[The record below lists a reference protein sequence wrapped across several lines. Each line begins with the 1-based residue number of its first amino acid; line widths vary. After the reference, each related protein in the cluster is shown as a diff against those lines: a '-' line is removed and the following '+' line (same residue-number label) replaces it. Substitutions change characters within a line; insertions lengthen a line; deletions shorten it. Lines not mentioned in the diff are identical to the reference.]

1 MAVNLPMPTPSP
13 PRKPFK
19 TFKVI
24 SFDVYGT
31 LIDFK
36 PSIVA
41 AFQPLISRLPDSSP
55 YKSRMT
61 ASNHELDPG
70 GAKLLGL
77 FKQHED
83 RLLVGKGKG
92 LRRFDGVMRDIYLG
106 IAKDVGAGEYAEMEA
121 EAETFG
127 KGVGELPAF
136 PDSVDAC
143 QRLSKLG
150 YKLVFL
156 SNIEN
161 WASQQTADGPLGAA
175 QFWRKYTAN
184 DFEQDDPDRN
194 KLKYLVL
201 QVKED
206 SQKESMEAVQQ
217 GEILHVAQSL
227 GHDHAPAKELGLSS
241 VWIVRDSVKWGKE
254 GEMRGVIE
262 KGKVGYGWRFGT
274 LKEFADAVENEWA
287 DENLGRQ

>member
-1 MAVNLPMPTPSP
+1 MPTACP

-19 TFKVI
+19 SFKVI

-41 AFQPLISRLPDSSP
+41 AFEPLISRLPNSSP

-70 GAKLLGL
+70 GAKLLGF

-106 IAKDVGAGEYAEMEA
+106 IAKDVGVGEYAELEA
-121 EAETFG
+121 EAEAFG
-127 KGVGELPAF
+127 KGVGSLPAF

-143 QRLSKLG
+143 QRLTKLG

-156 SNIEN
+156 SNIEP
-161 WASQQTADGPLGAA
+161 WASHQTADGAMGGA
-175 QFWRKYTAN
+175 QFWRRYTAN

-194 KLKYLVL
+194 KLKYLMS
-201 QVKED
+201 QVKKD
-206 SQKESMEAVQQ
+206 SLDDSMEVVQQ
-217 GEILHVAQSL
+217 DEILHVAQSL
-227 GHDHAPAKELGLSS
+227 GHDHAPAKELELNS

-254 GEMRGVIE
+254 EEMKDVIQ

-274 LKEFADAVENEWA
+274 LREFVDAVEKGRGNE
-287 DENLGRQ
+287 

>member
-1 MAVNLPMPTPSP
+1 MAVELPMPNPSP
-13 PRKPFK
+13 SRKPLK
-19 TFKVI
+19 NFKVI

-41 AFQPLISRLPDSSP
+41 AFQPLINRLPDSSP

-61 ASNHELDPG
+61 TSNHDLDPG

-92 LRRFDGVMRDIYLG
+92 LRRFDGVMHDIYMG
-106 IAKDVGAGEYAEMEA
+106 IAKEIGVGEYDELEA
-121 EAETFG
+121 EAEAFG
-127 KGVGELPAF
+127 KGVGQLPAF

-150 YKLVFL
+150 YKIVFL
-156 SNIEN
+156 SNIES
-161 WASQQTADGPLGAA
+161 WASQQTADGPLGEVK
-175 QFWRKYTAN
+175 FWRRYSAN

-194 KLKYLVL
+194 KLKYLVS
-201 QVKED
+201 QVEKD
-206 SQKESMEAVQQ
+206 SRREVMEPVQQ
-217 GEILHVAQSL
+217 DEILHVAQSL

-241 VWIVRDSVKWGKE
+241 VWIVRDSIRWGKE
-254 GEMRGVIE
+254 GEMREVIE

-274 LKEFADAVENEWA
+274 LKEFVDGVGEEW
-287 DENLGRQ
+287 

>member
-1 MAVNLPMPTPSP
+1 MPPPSP

-19 TFKVI
+19 SFKVI
-24 SFDVYGT
+24 SLDVYGT

-61 ASNHELDPG
+61 TSNHELDPG

-83 RLLVGKGKG
+83 RLLVGKEKG

-106 IAKDVGAGEYAEMEA
+106 IAQDVGVGEYGELEA
-121 EAETFG
+121 EAEAFG
-127 KGVGELPAF
+127 KGVGQLPAF

-143 QRLSKLG
+143 QRLEKLG

-156 SNIEN
+156 SNIEE
-161 WASQQTADGPLGAA
+161 WASDQTATGPLGEV
-175 QFWRKYTAN
+175 QFWRRYTAN

-194 KLKYLVL
+194 KLKYLVS
-201 QVKED
+201 QVESD
-206 SQKESMEAVQQ
+206 SREEGIQVVEQ
-217 GEILHVAQSL
+217 GDILHVAQSL
-227 GHDHAPAKELGLSS
+227 GHDHVPAKELGLSS
-241 VWIVRDSVKWGKE
+241 VWIVRDSIKWGKE
-254 GEMRGVIE
+254 GEMREVIE
-262 KGKVGYGWRFGT
+262 RGKVGYGWRFGT
-274 LKEFADAVENEWA
+274 LKEFVDAAEE
-287 DENLGRQ
+287 ER

>member
-1 MAVNLPMPTPSP
+1 MPTASP

-19 TFKVI
+19 SFRVI

-41 AFQPLISRLPDSSP
+41 AFQPLISRLPESSP
-55 YKSRMT
+55 YKSHMS

-70 GAKLLGL
+70 GAKLLAL

-92 LRRFDGVMRDIYLG
+92 LRRFDSVMRDIYKG
-106 IAKDVGAGEYAEMEA
+106 IAEDVGAGEYAELEA
-121 EAETFG
+121 EANAFG
-127 KGVGELPAF
+127 KGVGALPAF

-156 SNIEN
+156 SNVET
-161 WASQQTADGPLGAA
+161 WASHATADGPLGEVH
-175 QFWRKYTAN
+175 FWRRYTAN

-194 KLKYLVL
+194 KLKYLAS
-201 QVKED
+201 QVRAD
-206 SQKESMEAVQQ
+206 SQDEGIEAVQQ
-217 GEILHVAQSL
+217 DEILHVAQSL
-227 GHDHAPAKELGLSS
+227 GHDHKPAKELGLSS
-241 VWIVRDSVKWGKE
+241 VWIVRDSVRWGKKA
-254 GEMRGVIE
+254 EMREVIE
-262 KGKVGYGWRFGT
+262 KRKVGYGWRFGS
-274 LKEFADAVENEWA
+274 LKEFVDAVEREWA
-287 DENLGRQ
+287 EKGKVVE

>member
-1 MAVNLPMPTPSP
+1 MAATLPMPAASP
-13 PRKPFK
+13 PRKPFIS
-19 TFKVI
+19 FKVI

-55 YKSRMT
+55 FKSRMT

-106 IAKDVGAGEYAEMEA
+106 IAHDVGAGKYPELEA
-121 EAETFG
+121 EAEAFG

-136 PDSVDAC
+136 SDSVNAC
-143 QRLSKLG
+143 RRLSKLG

-156 SNIEN
+156 SNIET
-161 WASQQTADGPLGAA
+161 WASHQTANGPLGDVH
-175 QFWRKYTAN
+175 FWRRYTAN

-194 KLKYLVL
+194 KLKHLIS
-201 QVKED
+201 QAKKD
-206 SQKESMEAVQQ
+206 SQEESMEVVQQ
-217 GEILHVAQSL
+217 DEILHVAQSL
-227 GHDHAPAKELGLSS
+227 GHDMVPAKELGLST

-254 GEMRGVIE
+254 GEMREVIE
-262 KGKVGYGWRFGT
+262 NGKVGYGWRFGK
-274 LKEFADAVENEWA
+274 LEEFVDAVERDCAESEMA
-287 DENLGRQ
+287 GK

>member
-1 MAVNLPMPTPSP
+1 MPTASP
-13 PRKPFK
+13 PRKPFRS
-19 TFKVI
+19 FKVI

-41 AFQPLISRLPDSSP
+41 AFHPLISRLPDSSP

-106 IAKDVGAGEYAEMEA
+106 IAKDIGVGQYAELEA
-121 EAETFG
+121 EAESFG
-127 KGVGELPAF
+127 KGVGSLPAF
-136 PDSVDAC
+136 SDSVDAC
-143 QRLSKLG
+143 QRLKKLG

-156 SNIEN
+156 SNIES
-161 WASQQTADGPLGAA
+161 WASHQTAEGPLGEV

-194 KLKYLVL
+194 KLRYLIS
-201 QVKED
+201 QVKHD
-206 SQKESMEAVQQ
+206 TQDGSIDGVRQD
-217 GEILHVAQSL
+217 EILHVAQSL

-254 GEMRGVIE
+254 EEMREVIE

-274 LKEFADAVENEWA
+274 LEDFADAVESEVGG
-287 DENLGRQ
+287 LR

>member
-1 MAVNLPMPTPSP
+1 MAVNLSMPIPSP
-13 PRKPFK
+13 PRKPLK
-19 TFKVI
+19 SFKVI

-106 IAKDVGAGEYAEMEA
+106 IAVDVGAGEYAELVAEA
-121 EAETFG
+121 EAFG
-127 KGVGELPAF
+127 KGVGQLPAF

-143 QRLSKLG
+143 QRLRKLG
-150 YKLVFL
+150 YKIVFL
-156 SNIEN
+156 SNIES
-161 WASQQTADGPLGAA
+161 WASHQTANGPLGKV
-175 QFWRKYTAN
+175 QFWRRYTAN

-194 KLKYLVL
+194 KLKYLIF
-201 QVKED
+201 QVEKD
-206 SQKESMEAVQQ
+206 SQEEGMEVVRQD
-217 GEILHVAQSL
+217 EILHVAQSL
-227 GHDHAPAKELGLSS
+227 GHDHVPAKELELSS

-254 GEMRGVIE
+254 GEMREVIE

-274 LKEFADAVENEWA
+274 LEEFVNAAENEWA
-287 DENLGRQ
+287 GENKK